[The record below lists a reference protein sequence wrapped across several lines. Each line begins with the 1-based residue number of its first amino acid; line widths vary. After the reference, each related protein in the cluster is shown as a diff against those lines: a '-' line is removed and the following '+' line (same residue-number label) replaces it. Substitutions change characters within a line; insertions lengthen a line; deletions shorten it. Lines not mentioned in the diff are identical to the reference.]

1 MSEQERIQKK
11 SPNELNQS
19 EQSRFSTR
27 GFAEQIGQDIAS
39 KQPQDIKT
47 QLSRAERFGH
57 NLSKMPVPTSPPP
70 LAALQTKAPASG
82 GANQAIQ
89 RADDDDELQ
98 MKSVPAQLS
107 TQSQPLQ
114 RSAMPEP
121 VRAKM
126 EKSFGT
132 DFSDVSIHTESAQAK
147 NLKALAYAQGSQ
159 IHFAPG
165 QYNPDSASGQ
175 ALLGHELTHVVQQR
189 VGRVPTPKQSKGL
202 PINANPALEQ
212 EADRLGAKAAQ
223 GQQVHVPGMNGRR
236 ALPIQHSTEPVR
248 DSGFSSMLNDI
259 GSIDNPSMDLN
270 AYKSL
275 NQHVETL
282 LPKLKQQAM
291 QQSISGDTQSPVQC
305 FLPLLAGFGKKA
317 MGKGGSAKGKK

>member
-1 MSEQERIQKK
+1 MSEQEHIQKK
-11 SPNELNQS
+11 PLANELNQS
-19 EQSRFSTR
+19 EHKGFSTR

-39 KQPQDIKT
+39 EQSPQDIKT

-57 NLSKMPVPTSPPP
+57 NLSKMPVPTSPQP
-70 LAALQTKAPASG
+70 LAALQTKVPASG

-89 RADDDDELQ
+89 RAEPDDELQ
-98 MKSVPAQLS
+98 MKSASPAQLS

-114 RSAMPEP
+114 RKTSTGSNHAMPEP

-132 DFSDVSIHTESAQAK
+132 NFSDVSIHTESAQAK
-147 NLKALAYAQGSQ
+147 NLGALAYAQGSQ

-165 QYNPDSASGQ
+165 QYNPNSTSGQ

-223 GQQVHVPGMNGRR
+223 GQQVQVPGTNGGR

-248 DSGFSSMLNDI
+248 ASGFGSMLNEI

-270 AYKSL
+270 GYKSL
-275 NQHVETL
+275 NQHVESL
-282 LPKLKQQAM
+282 LPKLQQQAM
-291 QQSISGDTQSPVQC
+291 QQPIPGDTQSPMQ
-305 FLPLLAGFGKKA
+305 FKGGGKK
-317 MGKGGSAKGKK
+317 GGGKK